1 MLKDAEEFAEQDKL
15 AKEKIDAKNSLE
27 SYIYSMKNSVEDPE
41 KLANKL
47 EDGDKKTIKDALKEA
62 QEWLDKNASADKETF
77 ETQLKDLQS

>member
-47 EDGDKKTIKDALKEA
+47 EDSDKKTIKEALKEA
-62 QEWLDKNASADKETF
+62 QEWLDKNTSADKEAF
-77 ETQLKDLQS
+77 ETQLKDLQR